1 MAEHKNLINSQFYL
15 TSSDFSDIAHF
26 KHDARELS
34 SAFMH
39 SPDILLKVAK
49 FKQLDWNA
57 VDGKLIPKP
66 DRIIN

>member
-34 SAFMH
+34 SATMH

-49 FKQLDWNA
+49 FK
-57 VDGKLIPKP
+57 
-66 DRIIN
+66 